1 VKGLVMQDCVTG
13 CIAAGV
19 TRLGYVALHARRC
32 TPSHHG
38 ACAEGAGWQQLY
50 GGGRVLTIDPRSK
63 SWAGRCAA
71 PASLRRAVGAAWL
84 GLGVRRAEAVAGRGE
99 LRRWYV

>member
-50 GGGRVLTIDPRSK
+50 GGGRVLTVDPRSQTL
-63 SWAGRCAA
+63 G
-71 PASLRRAVGAAWL
+71 RAVRSACFPAPCRWGSL
-84 GLGVRRAEAVAGRGE
+84 VRVRC
-99 LRRWYV
+99 